1 MKSKRTVSLVLPLAA
16 AVFAA
21 LSPAPAAAE
30 SMSAAADAAVAASR
44 PLKAAGSLSA
54 AARENLD
61 AAKAE
66 RMPSVTLSANHF
78 RFESGLGMNVN
89 LFGFS
94 ASVPVTENHT
104 TGYAVSAALPLYTGG
119 RISKLIEAGE
129 AAADSASYV
138 EKTTENEVRYQASLH
153 YVAVAEAE
161 ALLRAAEK
169 HEAAVASHK
178 KQTEARL
185 KKGMAVKNE
194 LYANPRSRQR
204 MTR

>member
-89 LFGFS
+89 LFGLS
-94 ASVPVTENHT
+94 
-104 TGYAVSAALPLYTGG
+104 
-119 RISKLIEAGE
+119 LI
-129 AAADSASYV
+129 
-138 EKTTENEVRYQASLH
+138 H
-153 YVAVAEAE
+153 I
-161 ALLRAAEK
+161 
-169 HEAAVASHK
+169 
-178 KQTEARL
+178 
-185 KKGMAVKNE
+185 
-194 LYANPRSRQR
+194 
-204 MTR
+204 